1 MDHYVEFRL
10 LPDPEFQAS
19 VLMNV
24 LFAKLHRALVALES
38 RELAVSFPRF
48 RKEPPSP
55 GDCLRVHGSAE
66 NLQCLM
72 ATNWLTGMRD
82 HLQVKPMELVPA
94 HTLLHCRVRRVQPK
108 SNVERL
114 RRRYMRRHNVTDEE
128 VARRIPDT
136 AEQRVHLPFVQIKSQ
151 STGQHF
157 CLFLEH
163 LAPQEQAISG
173 VFNSY
178 GLSRTATVPWF

>member
-10 LPDPEFQAS
+10 LSDPEFQAS

-24 LFAKLHRALVALES
+24 LFAKLHRVLVELDS

-48 RKEPPSP
+48 RKKPPSP
-55 GDCLRVHGSAE
+55 GDYLRVHGSAE
-66 NLQCLM
+66 NLERLM

-82 HLQVKPMELVPA
+82 HLQVKPIESVPV
-94 HTLLHCRVRRVQPK
+94 HTLHRRVRRVQPK

-114 RRRYMRRHNVTDEE
+114 RRRYMRRHGVTKEE

-136 AEQRVHLPFVQIKSQ
+136 AEQRVHLPFLQIRSL

-163 LAPQEQAISG
+163 STTQEQPISG
-173 VFNSY
+173 EFNSY
-178 GLSRTATVPWF
+178 GLSLTATVPWF